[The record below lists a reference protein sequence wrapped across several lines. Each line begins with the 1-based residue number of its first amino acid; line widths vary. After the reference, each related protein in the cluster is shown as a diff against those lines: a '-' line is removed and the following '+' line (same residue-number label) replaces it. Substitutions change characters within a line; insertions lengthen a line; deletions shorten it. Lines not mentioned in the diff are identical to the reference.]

1 MPRSIRKISKTK
13 VYHVILRGI
22 DKQDIFVEEQDYNK
36 FIKEIQKTKEKYKY
50 ELYAYCL
57 MSNHIHMII
66 YDKNEQLSKIIQ
78 SLAISYSLY
87 FNKKYE
93 RSGHLF
99 QNRFLSKSVEDRKYL
114 VQVCRYIHQNPF
126 KAKISKTDEYRW
138 SSYKEYIE
146 KSNITDTEF
155 ILSMFS
161 NNLKTALENFIAFHN
176 IEDENRGIKDIIEYE
191 MIEKLTDYQ
200 VKQYIEETLGIDNV
214 TEIKRL
220 DIDIRNEKIK
230 NLKNIKG
237 TSMAQIS
244 RVIGINRK
252 IVERVMKNKDRKE

>member
-87 FNKKYE
+87 FNKIV
-93 RSGHLF
+93 
-99 QNRFLSKSVEDRKYL
+99 FLN
-114 VQVCRYIHQNPF
+114 H
-126 KAKISKTDEYRW
+126 
-138 SSYKEYIE
+138 
-146 KSNITDTEF
+146 
-155 ILSMFS
+155 
-161 NNLKTALENFIAFHN
+161 NN
-176 IEDENRGIKDIIEYE
+176 
-191 MIEKLTDYQ
+191 
-200 VKQYIEETLGIDNV
+200 
-214 TEIKRL
+214 
-220 DIDIRNEKIK
+220 
-230 NLKNIKG
+230 
-237 TSMAQIS
+237 
-244 RVIGINRK
+244 VI
-252 IVERVMKNKDRKE
+252 